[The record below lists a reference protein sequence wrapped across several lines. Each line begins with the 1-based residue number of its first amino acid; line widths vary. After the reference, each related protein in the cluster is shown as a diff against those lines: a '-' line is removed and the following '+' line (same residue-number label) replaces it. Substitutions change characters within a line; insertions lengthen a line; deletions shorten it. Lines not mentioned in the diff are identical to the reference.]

1 METSLGFLESRLSDI
16 PMPARQLYLLASS
29 MLLGRSRDASFI
41 VAYAAA
47 LSDLDAADQS
57 DRGYVQ
63 IMGICMEA
71 FGLVAATRRG
81 GHMALHAKGSR

>member
-1 METSLGFLESRLSDI
+1 METSLGYLESRLSDI
-16 PMPARQLYLLASS
+16 PLPARHLYLLASS
-29 MLLGRSRDASFI
+29 MLLGRHRDEGFI
-41 VAYAAA
+41 IAYAAA
-47 LSDLDAADQS
+47 LSDLDAKDQS

-81 GHMALHAKGSR
+81 GHMGLRAKG

>member
-1 METSLGFLESRLSDI
+1 METSFSFLESRLSGI

-29 MLLGRSRDASFI
+29 LLLGRPRDESFI
-41 VAYAAA
+41 VAYAAL
-47 LSDLDAADQS
+47 LSDLDAVDKA

-71 FGLVAATRRG
+71 FSLVSATRRG
-81 GHMALHAKGSR
+81 GHMVLQDKG

>member
-1 METSLGFLESRLSDI
+1 METSLGVLESRLAGI
-16 PMPARQLYLLASS
+16 PMPARHLYLLASS
-29 MLLGRSRDASFI
+29 MLLGRHKDDSFI

-47 LSDLDAADQS
+47 LTDLDAADQS

-81 GHMALHAKGSR
+81 GHMALQAKG

>member
-1 METSLGFLESRLSDI
+1 METSISFLESRLSAI

-29 MLLGRSRDASFI
+29 LLLGRSRDDSFI

-47 LSDLDAADQS
+47 LSDLDAADKA

-63 IMGICMEA
+63 IMGTCMEA
-71 FGLVAATRRG
+71 FSLVSATRRG
-81 GHMALHAKGSR
+81 GHMALQAKS